1 MMLIISVEAHRLQN
15 KFHYI
20 RIYCMLADYSIIF
33 VQGGSWTWFLIEKLK
48 MFGMIHF

>member
-1 MMLIISVEAHRLQN
+1 MMLIISVEVHRLQN

-20 RIYCMLADYSIIF
+20 RILLYVRKFDHFI
-33 VQGGSWTWFLIEKLK
+33 QGGSWTWFLIEKLK